1 MYQTSEI
8 AEKTNNTSE
17 ASTQFNF
24 DMDVNY
30 YSLDV
35 DDDDTRDTL
44 FREQILS
51 FFKMEEYNETI
62 IDIKIDYLKP
72 IIENNKDLKN
82 LSIKFSNLMLQNK
95 FDIGLIMFFAYDYFH
110 ETFLL
115 LKDFLMENKINKD
128 IYNKLIKKI

>member
-8 AEKTNNTSE
+8 AEKTNTTSE

-72 IIENNKDLKN
+72 IIENNEDLKK
-82 LSIKFSNLMLQNK
+82 LSIKFSNLMLQDK